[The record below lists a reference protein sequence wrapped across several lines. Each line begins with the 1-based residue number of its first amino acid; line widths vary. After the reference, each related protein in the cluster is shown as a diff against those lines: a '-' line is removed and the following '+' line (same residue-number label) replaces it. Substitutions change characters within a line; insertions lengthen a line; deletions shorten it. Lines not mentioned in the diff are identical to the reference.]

1 MEKNDR
7 SIKVR
12 FNILQNQYQQEIM
25 AFYQQ
30 PAVLDVNE
38 EKEQLQL
45 EIQQLKESIDDMLE
59 YYNLHNELF
68 AEDKYYLRFER
79 DLRKQISLLR
89 EKTKQFNS

>member
-1 MEKNDR
+1 MKKNDR
-7 SIKVR
+7 SIEMR

-45 EIQQLKESIDDMLE
+45 EIQQLKESIDNMFE
-59 YYNLHNELF
+59 YYNLRNELF
-68 AEDKYYLRFER
+68 VEDEYYLRFER

-89 EKTKQFNS
+89 EKTEQFNN

>member
-1 MEKNDR
+1 MKKNDR
-7 SIKVR
+7 SIKTR
-12 FNILQNQYQQEIM
+12 FEILQNQYQQEVM

-30 PAVLDVNE
+30 PAVLDINE

-68 AEDKYYLRFER
+68 AEDEYYLRFER
-79 DLRKQISLLR
+79 DLRKQIRLLK
-89 EKTKQFNS
+89 EKIEQFNN